1 MEEKVP
7 HGIETIL
14 LAALTNQS
22 LEKTSAHVR
31 NLDSS
36 FPYVC
41 AFPTVAVGNVPMLFA
56 EPNLGA
62 PGGLH
67 RPSLGDEKK

>member
-1 MEEKVP
+1 MP
-7 HGIETIL
+7 HGIKTIL
-14 LAALTNQS
+14 SAALSNQS

-31 NLDSS
+31 NLVSS
-36 FPYVC
+36 FPYFC
-41 AFPTVAVGNVPMLFA
+41 AFPTAAVGNVPMWFA

-67 RPSLGDEKK
+67 RPSLADEEK